1 MSSTI
6 SPAEEKLF
14 IFSKEN
20 SEKFLPICAALKL
33 AGYDTA
39 IISEIM
45 RYVQAKNPIPERFS
59 IVNNR
64 YLACT
69 DGLVY
74 DLEQCKA
81 LMGVPEEQ
89 KKMAL
94 TFWI

>member
-39 IISEIM
+39 VISEIM
-45 RYVQAKNPIPERFS
+45 RYVQAKIPVPERFS

-81 LMGVPEEQ
+81 LTDVPEEP
-89 KKMAL
+89 KRMAI

>member
-14 IFSKEN
+14 IFCKEDKH
-20 SEKFLPICAALKL
+20 KFLTICSALKL

-39 IISEIM
+39 TISEIM
-45 RYVQAKNPIPERFS
+45 RYVQGKNPIPERFS
-59 IVNNR
+59 IINNR

-81 LMGVPEEQ
+81 LTDVPEEP

>member
-1 MSSTI
+1 MSSAI

-14 IFSKEN
+14 IFDKQN

-45 RYVQAKNPIPERFS
+45 RYIQAKNPMPARFS
-59 IVNNR
+59 IINNR

-69 DGLVY
+69 DGMIY

-81 LMGVPEEQ
+81 LTDVPEEP

>member
-14 IFSKEN
+14 IFDSQN
-20 SEKFLPICAALKL
+20 SDKFLPICAALKL
-33 AGYDTA
+33 AGYETA
-39 IISEIM
+39 LISEIM
-45 RYVQAKNPIPERFS
+45 RYVQGKNPTPARFS
-59 IVNNR
+59 IINNR

-74 DLEQCKA
+74 DLDLCQA
-81 LMGVPEEQ
+81 LTDVPDEP

>member
-14 IFSKEN
+14 IFDKQN
-20 SEKFLPICAALKL
+20 SDKFLPICAALKL

-39 IISEIM
+39 VISEIM
-45 RYVQAKNPIPERFS
+45 RYVQAKNPIPARFS
-59 IVNNR
+59 IINNR

-69 DGLVY
+69 DGVVY
-74 DLEQCKA
+74 DLDHCKT
-81 LMGVPEEQ
+81 LEDVPEEP